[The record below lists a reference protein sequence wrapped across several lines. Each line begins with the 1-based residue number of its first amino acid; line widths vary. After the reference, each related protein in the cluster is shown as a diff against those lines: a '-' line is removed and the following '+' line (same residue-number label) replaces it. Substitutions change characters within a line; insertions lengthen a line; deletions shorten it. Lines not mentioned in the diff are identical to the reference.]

1 MDNKDFISD
10 KELYLEAKKAME
22 NAYTPMSN
30 FKVGAAIMTDDGR
43 VFTGCNVENSSFGA
57 TICAERTACVKAISE
72 GARVFKKIAV
82 VCQEGE
88 VTPCGICRQF
98 LFEFEPR
105 MKVITGDDEN
115 HLKEYTL
122 DKLLLDGFR
131 LTDEGKKLGV

>member
-43 VFTGCNVENSSFGA
+43 VFSGCNVENSSFGA

-72 GARVFKKIAV
+72 GARAFKKIAV